1 MGFWNALSVLAP
13 VAPAMSDA
21 ADLRTQRQRDA
32 ADFASEQALKQA
44 QLTTQK
50 LAAQGEQQRITQAG
64 QPVMIGEPQWNPT
77 THSNQVLTFDKNTG
91 GLALKDVPGVD
102 PSTVS
107 AAKYAAAKKDYKTT
121 TGQDLS
127 PEEDQSLFFQAY
139 GYKPTASKV
148 TQLTGDAGK
157 PYKGNDGQ
165 YYVNAKDPSG
175 AIIQMPLG
183 PNYNPP
189 APKAS
194 SSPSAIYTNLLAKK
208 ILADKKQGPALTN
221 EEAALLTSSQSAMD
235 MPGITRAQAWAQA
248 AAANHLQAV
257 TDPDTGMDT
266 LVPVAQAVAAARKG
280 QPYLAG
286 AVSAPTGMDKKN
298 QMLAASA
305 LTQIDSMERVLAAD
319 PNLTGPGAGQLTKM
333 QTWLGSNSEDS
344 QQFLAAATF
353 LSEHGVGVFGGRNIH
368 SIEDLQNLM
377 GSLKENPAAL
387 KAALEQARITMTP
400 WATAGGRLPGP
411 RVAGANQPDP
421 NAKHHSLRTAMTLPF
436 NKGKTAAQVKADLE
450 SHHYVV
456 DP

>member
-1 MGFWNALSVLAP
+1 MGFWNALSALAP

-21 ADLRTQRQRDA
+21 ADLRTARQQDA
-32 ADFASEQALKQA
+32 AKFASDQALKEA

-50 LAAQGEQQRITQAG
+50 LADQAEQQRIKQNA
-64 QPVMIGEPQWNPT
+64 QPVMIGEPQWDAT
-77 THSNQVLTFDKNTG
+77 KHSYQILTFDKNTG
-91 GLALKDVPGVD
+91 GLALKDAPGVD
-102 PSTVS
+102 PSAAA

-127 PEEDQSLFFQAY
+127 PEEEQSLFFQAY
-139 GYKPTASKV
+139 GYKPTAAKV

-165 YYVNAKDPSG
+165 YYVNAKDSSG
-175 AIIQMPLG
+175 AIVQMPLG

-221 EEAALLTSSQSAMD
+221 EEAALLTSSRSALD
-235 MPGITRAQAWAQA
+235 EAGVSRANAFAQA
-248 AAANHLQAV
+248 AAANHLVAM
-257 TDPDTGMDT
+257 TDDDGQDV
-266 LVPVAQAVAAARKG
+266 LVPVAAGIAAYKQG
-280 QPYLAG
+280 QPFLAG
-286 AVSAPTGMDKKN
+286 VVGAPTAADKKN
-298 QMLAASA
+298 QMLARSA

-319 PNLTGPGAGQLTKM
+319 PNLTGPGQGQFTKL

-353 LSEHGVGVFGGRNIH
+353 LAEHGVGVFGGRNIH

-387 KAALEQARITMTP
+387 KAALEQARVTMTP

-411 RVAGANQPDP
+411 RLGGPAAPGGATKQ
-421 NAKHHSLRTAMTLPF
+421 HSLRTAMALPF

-450 SHHYVV
+450 SHGYTVT
-456 DP
+456 P